1 MLLYNSATRKREE
14 FIPHV
19 EGKVSMY
26 TCGPTVYHFAHIGN
40 LRTYMME
47 DVLEKY
53 LRYAGYDVT
62 RVMNITD
69 VGHLSSDADEGEDKM
84 LKGARREK
92 KTVMEIAKFYTDAFF
107 ADCAK
112 LNIKTPDIIQPAT
125 GCIDE
130 YIHLIETLL
139 EKGYAYEAGGNIYF
153 DTSKLEKYYIFNDFK
168 EEDLDVGVREGV
180 EADGNK
186 RNKADFVL
194 WFTKSKFDDQELKWP
209 SPWGVGYP
217 GWHIECSGISM
228 KYLGEYLDIHCG
240 GIDNAFPH
248 HTNEIAQSE
257 AYIGHPWCKY
267 WVHVLHL
274 NTNSGKMSKSKGE
287 FLTVSLLEEKG
298 YDPMVYR
305 FFCLQSHYRKS
316 LVFSWENM
324 DNAAVAYNKLIARI
338 AALDPSK
345 GEVDQTAAATLKEGF
360 VKALDNDLNT
370 SLAVTAIYDVLKAKV
385 SDATKLAVL
394 ADFDTVLSV
403 GLLDRAATLRDK
415 LAAEK
420 AAAEAAKKA
429 AEEAS
434 AEAARAAAAAD
445 PFVAEILAAI
455 DARKAAKKEKNFAEA
470 DRIRDELAAKG
481 VTLIDTPQ
489 GTTYKIN

>member
-1 MLLYNSATRKREE
+1 MQLYNSATHQKEE

-19 EGKVSMY
+19 PGKVSMY
-26 TCGPTVYHFAHIGN
+26 TCGPTVYHYAHIGN

-53 LRYAGYDVT
+53 LRYAGYEVT

-107 ADCAK
+107 ADCDK
-112 LNIKTPDIIQPAT
+112 LNIKTPDIVQPAT
-125 GCIDE
+125 GCIDG
-130 YIHLIETLL
+130 YIHLIETLMD
-139 EKGYAYEAGGNIYF
+139 KGYAYEAGGNIYF
-153 DTSKLEKYYIFNDFK
+153 DTSKLEKYYIFNDFE
-168 EEDLDVGVREGV
+168 EEDLAVGVREGV
-180 EADGNK
+180 EADSNK
-186 RNKADFVL
+186 RNRADFVL

-217 GWHIECSGISM
+217 GWHIECSGISL

-257 AYIGHPWCKY
+257 AYLGHPWCKY

-274 NTNSGKMSKSKGE
+274 NTGSGKMSKSKGE
-287 FLTVSLLEEKG
+287 FLTVSLLEGKG
-298 YDPMVYR
+298 FDPMVYR

-324 DNAAVAYNKLIARI
+324 ENARVAYNKLIARV
-338 AALDPSK
+338 AALNPD
-345 GEVDQTAAATLKEGF
+345 GGTVDEAVLASLKEGF

-370 SLAVTAIYDVLKAKV
+370 SLAVTALYDVLKAKT
-385 SDATKLAVL
+385 SDATKLAAL
-394 ADFDTVLSV
+394 ADFDTVLSI
-403 GLLDRAATLRDK
+403 GLLDRAAAVRK
-415 LAAEK
+415 QAEAARASAQ
-420 AAAEAAKKA
+420 AAAEAAADA
-429 AEEAS
+429 AA
-434 AEAARAAAAAD
+434 AAAAAD
-445 PFVAEILAAI
+445 PFVAEILSLI
-455 DARKAAKKEKNFAEA
+455 EARKIAKKEKNFAEA
-470 DRIRDELAAKG
+470 DRIRAYLADRG

-489 GTTYKIN
+489 GTTYKME